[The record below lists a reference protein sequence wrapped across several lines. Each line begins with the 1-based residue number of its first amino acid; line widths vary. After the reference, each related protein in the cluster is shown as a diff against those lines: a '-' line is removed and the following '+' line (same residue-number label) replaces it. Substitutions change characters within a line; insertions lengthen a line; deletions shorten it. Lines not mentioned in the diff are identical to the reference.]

1 MKIRV
6 FIIRL
11 EKEYFETDQNTVN
24 SFLEKVQFKKS
35 SSAFVEGENS
45 FWSVLIHFEELP
57 EEDSPSPSEEAVKS
71 PIITYEDLNP
81 EELEIVKQ
89 LKKWRNQRAEI
100 EELPVFMI
108 LSNSDIYTIARAQ
121 PKEITDFIGLRGFGE
136 KKIGRYGEEII
147 ALLNSI

>member
-1 MKIRV
+1 MKIRA

-11 EKEYFETDQNTVN
+11 AKDHFETDQNAVN

-45 FWSVLIHFEELP
+45 FWSVLIHFEELS
-57 EEDSPSPSEEAVKS
+57 EESHPPSEKVVKS
-71 PIITYEDLNP
+71 PILTYEDLNP

-121 PKEITDFIGLRGFGE
+121 PQEIADFIGLRGFGE
-136 KKIGRYGEEII
+136 KKIGRYGDEII

>member
-1 MKIRV
+1 MKIRAFV
-6 FIIRL
+6 IRL
-11 EKEYFETDQNTVN
+11 AKEHFQSDQEAVN

-35 SSAFVEGENS
+35 STAFVEGENS

-57 EEDSPSPSEEAVKS
+57 EKIAESPSEEVIKS
-71 PIITYEDLNP
+71 PIVTYEDLNS

-89 LKKWRNQRAEI
+89 LKKWRIQRAEF

-108 LSNSDIYTIARAQ
+108 LTNSDIYTLAREQ
-121 PKEITDFIGLRGFGE
+121 PKEISDFIGLRGFGE

-147 ALLNSI
+147 ELLNSI